1 MKSRILLSTAAAALL
16 AAGIGV
22 ASAQTSSSTTTTTTW
37 SPEHGSMIR
46 EYSTTQKTTSFKDP
60 ALQPRVGVVLPNTV
74 ELHPLPPTVTVPQSQ
89 SYSYSIINDR
99 PVVVER
105 SSRRIIHTWE

>member
-1 MKSRILLSTAAAALL
+1 MNSRYLLSATAATLL
-16 AAGIGV
+16 AAGIGI
-22 ASAQTSSSTTTTTTW
+22 ASAQTSSTTTTTTTW
-37 SPEHGSMIR
+37 SPEYGSMIR
-46 EYSTTQKTTSFKDP
+46 EHSTTQKYGSFKDP

-89 SYSYSIINDR
+89 SYSYSIVNDR

-105 SSRRIIHTWE
+105 SSRRVIHTWE

>member
-22 ASAQTSSSTTTTTTW
+22 ASAQTSTTTTTTTW
-37 SPEHGSMIR
+37 SPEHGSIIR
-46 EYSTTQKTTSFKDP
+46 EHSTTQKYSTFKDP

-74 ELHPLPPTVTVPQSQ
+74 ELHPLPPAVSVPQSQ

-105 SSRRIIHTWE
+105 STRRVIHTWE

>member
-1 MKSRILLSTAAAALL
+1 MKTRFLLSAALL

-37 SPEHGSMIR
+37 SPEYGSTIR
-46 EYSTTQKTTSFKDP
+46 EYSTTQKYQSFSDP
-60 ALQPRVGVVLPNTV
+60 SLQPKVGVVLPNTI
-74 ELHPLPPTVTVPQSQ
+74 ELHPLPPSINVPQSQ

-105 SSRRIIHTWE
+105 STRRVIHTWE